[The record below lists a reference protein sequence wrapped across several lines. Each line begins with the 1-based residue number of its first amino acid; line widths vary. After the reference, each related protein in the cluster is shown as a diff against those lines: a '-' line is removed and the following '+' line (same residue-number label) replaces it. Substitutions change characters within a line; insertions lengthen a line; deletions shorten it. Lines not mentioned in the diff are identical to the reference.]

1 MERIVNPIIGNYYG
15 AVEVYAK
22 DNKYYLTLGDWDVH
36 YGVEISQDL
45 AMAIKE
51 YFKTDRKIEKI
62 VL

>member
-1 MERIVNPIIGNYYG
+1 MEGIVNPIIGNYYG

-22 DNKYYLTLGDWDVH
+22 ENKYYLTLGNYDGD
-36 YGVEISQDL
+36 YGVEISKDL

-51 YFKTDRKIEKI
+51 YFKRDRKIEKL